1 MSRRPQ
7 VSGLADQS
15 HLTRLT
21 GLPLSP
27 ALLFYCSPALVGLRP
42 TRPRLSEFEQVP
54 VDFFLWFLEPSLQR
68 GLVQELMRDL
78 AGVQE
83 GAGRSAVHA

>member
-42 TRPRLSEFEQVP
+42 TRGDWQNFKREVQPYAAV
-54 VDFFLWFLEPSLQR
+54 FLHGTQPHILR
-68 GLVQELMRDL
+68 I
-78 AGVQE
+78 
-83 GAGRSAVHA
+83 RSIMAEVA